1 MFEFHILSF
10 IFGAVAGTMFVA
22 ALIFFSML
30 IASLRSMKKDAT
42 EEAMESSPFEAA

>member
-10 IFGAVAGTMFVA
+10 IFGAVVGTMFVA

-30 IASLRSMKKDAT
+30 IMSLRSMKRNAT
-42 EEAMESSPFEAA
+42 EEV